1 MPHSFGYEGIGTI
14 GFADPD
20 RRFAFAILK
29 NLLDINP
36 QKEMASFARILQT
49 VEEALRI
56 K

>member
-29 NLLDINP
+29 NLLDINS
-36 QKEMASFARILQT
+36 QTEMVSTARILRT
-49 VEEALRI
+49 VEAVLGI
-56 K
+56 N